1 MHFRST
7 AVVLAIAALCP
18 FAAQAGEAG
27 GPSMFSFSGFGT
39 LGAVHSD
46 EKKADYVGSVFQPN
60 GAGRTRSIDYGVDSK
75 LGAQVNARFT
85 DKLSGVVQVI
95 AQHQHDNSSS
105 PRVEWANLKYELT
118 PAFSARVGR
127 IVMPTLLVSDSRN
140 VGYANHWVRAPQEV
154 YTVAAITSND
164 GVDATY
170 RSQIGSANNTLNAF
184 YGTSTARLPSGR
196 AESDPSWGINNTV
209 QIGSLTLRAGI
220 VRTKL
225 TLDAAQINPLIAG
238 LAMVDPALAQK
249 YKLDGMSIGSTTV
262 GAMYDPGDWFVMTE
276 FAALRGDGLMA
287 DSRAWYASG
296 GYRFGAFTPYVTYA
310 QAKASIEAE
319 PVIPGAEAL
328 IGGLNATKHLMNG
341 VQKSF
346 SVGMRWDFMPSAA
359 LKLQYDRLDIGTNSN
374 GRLTNAAPDFQ
385 PGKVNV
391 VSVAV
396 DFVF

>member
-1 MHFRST
+1 MHLRST

-18 FAAQAGEAG
+18 VAAQAGET

-60 GAGRTRSIDYGVDSK
+60 GAGRTRSVDYGVDSK

-95 AQHQHDNSSS
+95 AQHQYDNSSS
-105 PRVEWANLKYELT
+105 PRVEWANLKYQLT
-118 PAFSARVGR
+118 PEFSARVGR
-127 IVMPTLLVSDSRN
+127 IVMPTLMVSDSRM
-140 VGYANHWVRAPQEV
+140 VGYANHWVRPPQEV

-164 GVDATY
+164 GIDATY

-184 YGTSTARLPSGR
+184 YGTSTARLPSGS
-196 AESDPSWGINNTV
+196 AESDPSWGVNNTV

-220 VRTKL
+220 VQTKL
-225 TLDAAQINPLIAG
+225 TLDVAQMNPLIAG
-238 LAMVDPALAQK
+238 LAMVSPALAQK
-249 YKLDGMSIGSTTV
+249 YKLDGMSVGSTTL
-262 GAMYDPGDWFVMTE
+262 GAMYDPGDWFVMAE

-310 QAKASIEAE
+310 QVKASIEAE

-328 IGGLNATKHLMNG
+328 IGGLNAAKHLMNG
-341 VQKSF
+341 VQNSF
-346 SVGMRWDFMPSAA
+346 SLGMRWDFMPSAA
-359 LKLQYDRLDIGTNSN
+359 LKLQYDRLDIGTNSS